1 MRTRISG
8 GKSGFGMSPNTL
20 IIIFG
25 IAILGILVLMLL
37 RQSSPI
43 VVMPAPAAA
52 STDLMPSMPSVS
64 QVIAPVV
71 STVPLTP
78 PVNNFDF
85 ARPTGYKEIGLLKDG
100 NEILPL
106 VGRPHPSQRNKWE
119 YFTMANN
126 GFATKLPVSVKG
138 KNCTGEYGCDEITTN
153 DSIFADGADKIY
165 KATVYE
171 NKGFSYNPNVI

>member
-8 GKSGFGMSPNTL
+8 GKSGFGLSSNTL
-20 IIIFG
+20 IIVLG
-25 IAILGILVLMLL
+25 IAILGILVVMLL

-43 VVMPAPAAA
+43 VVMPTPAI
-52 STDLMPSMPSVS
+52 TDIATAPSVS
-64 QVIAPVV
+64 QIITPVV
-71 STVPLTP
+71 TTAPLTP

-85 ARPTGYKEIGLLKDG
+85 TRPSGYKEIGILKDG

-138 KNCTGEYGCDEITTN
+138 KNCTGEFGCDEITTN

-171 NKGFSYNPNVI
+171 NRGFSYNPNVI